1 MLNVG
6 DYTVYGNHGLCHVK
20 EILVPSFLEKGKE
33 KLYYMMVAATD
44 KGGVLYVPVEGAEDK
59 VRKVMPQTK
68 AKKFMNHMDDVEELD
83 IAGGKK
89 SETVVADMVKRNE
102 AGEMMCLVKTL
113 HKIKATRESE
123 GKKFAAVDEKYLS
136 MSEKLLFSEMAH
148 TLHSDV
154 ETVKKKVIDQLSR
167 LELVTA

>member
-1 MLNVG
+1 MLNIG
-6 DYTVYGNHGLCHVK
+6 DYTVYGNHGLCHVRD
-20 EILVPSFLEKGKE
+20 ILVPSFLDKGKE
-33 KLYYMMVAATD
+33 KLYYMMVSAGD
-44 KGGVLYVPVEGAEDK
+44 KGSILYVPVEGAEDK

-68 AKKFMNHMDDVEELD
+68 ARKFINHMEEVEEMN

-89 SETVVADMVKRNE
+89 SETVVADVVKRNE

-136 MSEKLLFSEMAH
+136 MSEKLLFAEMAH
-148 TLHSDV
+148 TLKSDV
-154 ETVKKKVIDQLSR
+154 ETVKRKVIDELSR
-167 LELVTA
+167 LQLATA